1 MVAHILTDNTHSTRQ
16 RARHLPGR
24 CRRRCCGRSR
34 AAATREAK
42 YAAPP
47 AFPLTSGPVYNEA
60 IPSSLGLDLSSTH
73 LQRTSSPTFRTL
85 PSATVSESACL
96 LDHQKI
102 FFASVL
108 HPVVLSLAV
117 APALPPPYACHRHAP
132 NHFCLACF
140 PAPLHLPFVRV
151 AVSTLTYDRA
161 DAWIHTVHAYRPDRA
176 LNGAHR
182 TERTLP
188 TDGSVRVPRNGLHV
202 LARTRSRGVA
212 GPYAHALERTD
223 AKSGSAL
230 WSERT
235 LCTVTR
241 VTLRVCFVLEC
252 VLPRRVASAPHQPFP
267 QRVD

>member
-108 HPVVLSLAV
+108 RPVVLMPCGRACSATALRLPSPCAQPLLLGLLSCAAPSSLCTRGRLHAHV
-117 APALPPPYACHRHAP
+117 RPGRCLGTYGPRVQTRPCTEWCAPYRAYAPYR
-132 NHFCLACF
+132 
-140 PAPLHLPFVRV
+140 R
-151 AVSTLTYDRA
+151 
-161 DAWIHTVHAYRPDRA
+161 
-176 LNGAHR
+176 
-182 TERTLP
+182 ERT
-188 TDGSVRVPRNGLHV
+188 RAAQWA
-202 LARTRSRGVA
+202 ARSGT
-212 GPYAHALERTD
+212 YA
-223 AKSGSAL
+223 
-230 WSERT
+230 
-235 LCTVTR
+235 
-241 VTLRVCFVLEC
+241 
-252 VLPRRVASAPHQPFP
+252 
-267 QRVD
+267 